1 MAMTYRAIS
10 RSAVGCPQRHYL
22 TAKNINSRRQKS
34 GGVAYVILLAPI
46 IALLMTGPDR
56 GLDRKGLSVR
66 APAQHGMPTFGLA
79 VGKSLVTD

>member
-1 MAMTYRAIS
+1 MAAYRV
-10 RSAVGCPQRHYL
+10 RTDG
-22 TAKNINSRRQKS
+22 
-34 GGVAYVILLAPI
+34 ILKRLKRWPSE
-46 IALLMTGPDR
+46 TGPDR